1 MAQLLRGHARD
12 TSAQARPGAG
22 DAGAASFSGDLP
34 RLCSHLRFTNTQPA
48 EAAFLSQLG
57 YSFCK
62 TKRMQN
68 KTKRP
73 QGKRNVSLKMLIV
86 TFFCFVFLNCFGIQ
100 LVWDLELFFKKWRKE
115 KKSKFGIGNLKPF
128 NLEKLDFI
136 FCYLKYLRL
145 YA

>member
-12 TSAQARPGAG
+12 TSAYSPG

-57 YSFCK
+57 YFFCK

-68 KTKRP
+68 K
-73 QGKRNVSLKMLIV
+73 N
-86 TFFCFVFLNCFGIQ
+86 
-100 LVWDLELFFKKWRKE
+100 KKTPKE
-115 KKSKFGIGNLKPF
+115 KKRFFKNANRELFLFLFFLIVLEFSLCGIWSSFSRNGGK
-128 NLEKLDFI
+128 K
-136 FCYLKYLRL
+136 KV
-145 YA
+145 

>member
-1 MAQLLRGHARD
+1 MLRPFRNVTPRRGRLASSQSLSGTRSLPTGSIANARGLAKDGTVCWELGFSPAREAEPVAQLLRGHARD

-73 QGKRNVSLKMLIV
+73 QGKE
-86 TFFCFVFLNCFGIQ
+86 TFL
-100 LVWDLELFFKKWRKE
+100 
-115 KKSKFGIGNLKPF
+115 
-128 NLEKLDFI
+128 
-136 FCYLKYLRL
+136 
-145 YA
+145 

>member
-22 DAGAASFSGDLP
+22 DGGAASFSGDLP

-48 EAAFLSQLG
+48 EVAFRSQLG

-86 TFFCFVFLNCFGIQ
+86 SFLYFVFLNCFGIQ
-100 LVWDLELFFKKWRKE
+100 LVWDLELFFSRNGGKKK
-115 KKSKFGIGNLKPF
+115 I
-128 NLEKLDFI
+128 
-136 FCYLKYLRL
+136 
-145 YA
+145 